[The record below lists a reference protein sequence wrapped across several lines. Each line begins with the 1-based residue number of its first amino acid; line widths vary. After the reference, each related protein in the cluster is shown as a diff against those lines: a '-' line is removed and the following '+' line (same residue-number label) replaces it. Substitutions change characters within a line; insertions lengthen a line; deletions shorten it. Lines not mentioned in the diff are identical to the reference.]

1 MEEHLLVKR
10 CLKGKASAQHMLYD
24 RFKGRLFGLCLRYA
38 DSEEE
43 ALDLLQE
50 GFIKIFRD
58 LHQFRGDGPLEAWMR
73 RVVVNSAISR
83 LRKKKWIREA
93 DFDWDQL
100 PDQVEE
106 AFQERMDAEELI
118 LLIQRLPKGFRTV
131 FNLYAVEG
139 YSHQEI
145 AQFLG
150 IAESTSRSQYQ
161 RARKTLQEWI
171 RKQEMSE

>member
-10 CLKGKASAQHMLYD
+10 CLKGKASAQHLLYE

-83 LRKKKWIREA
+83 LRKRKWIRET

-100 PDQVEE
+100 PDQEKEV
-106 AFQERMDAEELI
+106 FQDRMDAEELI

-171 RKQEMSE
+171 RKQEVSE